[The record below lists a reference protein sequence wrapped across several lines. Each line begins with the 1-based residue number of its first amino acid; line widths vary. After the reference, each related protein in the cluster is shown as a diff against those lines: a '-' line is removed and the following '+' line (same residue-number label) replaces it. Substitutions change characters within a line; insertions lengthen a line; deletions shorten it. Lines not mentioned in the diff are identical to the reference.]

1 MSNFKNELKKYEFH
15 LFSFE
20 KIHKINFFFCK
31 LLSFLKEK
39 LLNIEKMSTI
49 KKNLFAK
56 IIMLKKILKRER
68 RTNDYSF
75 NNSNF
80 NNNKKDKNKNKIQ
93 QQFQQQQQN

>member
-1 MSNFKNELKKYEFH
+1 MSNFKNKLKEYEIH

-20 KIHKINFFFCK
+20 KMHKINFFFCK

-49 KKNLFAK
+49 RKNLFAK

-68 RTNDYSF
+68 RTNDNLF

-80 NNNKKDKNKNKIQ
+80 NNKREDKNKNKIQ
-93 QQFQQQQQN
+93 QQFQQQQQI